1 MLAYLGKSTSGHA
14 LHLYMVI
21 EGDLAITEIETS
33 KDETRSDATK
43 KEERWY
49 SIEYRSRLVHN
60 THSQIDASFR

>member
-43 KEERWY
+43 KEER
-49 SIEYRSRLVHN
+49 
-60 THSQIDASFR
+60 